1 MTGSRRTKRRDGAH
15 YWWKDKEGNNLR
27 NYVAENNG
35 AEKKELG
42 NFFAALQCDD
52 LEQLAYD
59 VNIRRDSDE
68 ENISLLINNM
78 MIDEQ
83 NINDNFVGEHPEVFL
98 F

>member
-1 MTGSRRTKRRDGAH
+1 MELKR
-15 YWWKDKEGNNLR
+15 KKNL
-27 NYVAENNG
+27 ETL
-35 AEKKELG
+35 KG